1 MCAGGHYSKG
11 SKEQTL
17 NGLIKKKKKDTQ
29 DDTSIIVVTME
40 ADCRFEAKSVQCSE
54 VKASLRPSPS
64 KKKNPS

>member
-1 MCAGGHYSKG
+1 MLEDTIAREARNKHLMG
-11 SKEQTL
+11 SL
-17 NGLIKKKKKDTQ
+17 KKKKKDTQ